1 MHYYA
6 FLLNI
11 DGLLSPLVVVAPTLT
26 EATSRAKAWAKRKHS
41 FTCCDVLH
49 VATFDTAPLEGTTI

>member
-11 DGLLSPLVVVAPTLT
+11 DGLLLPLVVVAPTLT
-26 EATSRAKAWAKRKHS
+26 EATSRAKAWAKRERT
-41 FTCCDVLH
+41 FTFCDIQH
-49 VATFDTAPLEGTTI
+49 VATFDTAPIEGTTI